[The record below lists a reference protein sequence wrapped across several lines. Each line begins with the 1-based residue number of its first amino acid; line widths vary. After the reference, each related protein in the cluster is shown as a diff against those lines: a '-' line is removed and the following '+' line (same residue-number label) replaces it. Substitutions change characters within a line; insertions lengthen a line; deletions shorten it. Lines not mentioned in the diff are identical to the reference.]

1 MWPFRRHV
9 PCASEDAHAAA
20 AQADRALMDA
30 RNLDGRLER
39 VARQSAE
46 IKRIN
51 HIALAVDRSIN
62 PRGV

>member
-1 MWPFRRHV
+1 MWPFRRRAAC
-9 PCASEDAHAAA
+9 PSEDAQAAA
-20 AQADRALMDA
+20 AQADRALVDA

-39 VARQSAE
+39 VARESEE

-51 HIALAVDRSIN
+51 HIAIAVAMSIN